1 MARYVELQGI
11 EDNMVDVTNAGL
23 KGYTDFCYLHF
34 WTMKSVREM
43 LTGGLKLRKTAT
55 KAELTILATRWST
68 NELLEVQEKWTTAT
82 NTEVWHLRKGDGSI
96 TIEELI
102 DIMPDDGLVG
112 MERATGTLREEHT
125 RGTCTGHKLGSNIN
139 QGGDD
144 GNAVAVAAVGFPS
157 TTPPIRVYQR
167 HS

>member
-1 MARYVELQGI
+1 MELQGI
-11 EDNMVDVTNAGL
+11 EDNMVDITNAGL

-125 RGTCTGHKLGSNIN
+125 RGTCTGDKLGSNIN